1 MAIES
6 NMKDPSFGAN
16 NIYTVRQKKGTTFLL
31 QINLLICN
39 VIWQNLVLLSLVN
52 IIVDVPYLI
61 FWIYPNFCR
70 LLCKKCDVGYYV
82 INHGVMKLMITG

>member
-1 MAIES
+1 MPTVATALWQVALSYNAAVCMAIES

-39 VIWQNLVLLSLVN
+39 VI
-52 IIVDVPYLI
+52 
-61 FWIYPNFCR
+61 
-70 LLCKKCDVGYYV
+70 
-82 INHGVMKLMITG
+82 